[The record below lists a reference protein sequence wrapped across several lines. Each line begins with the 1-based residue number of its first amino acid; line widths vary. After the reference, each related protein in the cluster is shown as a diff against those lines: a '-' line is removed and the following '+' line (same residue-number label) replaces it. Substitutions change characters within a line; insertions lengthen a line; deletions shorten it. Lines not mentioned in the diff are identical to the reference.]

1 MQGGLKL
8 RIWRSSLAASG
19 GGAWLWRCLSL
30 ALLVPS
36 AASAGDAAPPAFSWA
51 GLYLGASSGAGIP
64 LHGGERLQAG
74 SGFGS
79 SVFDLYP
86 KSDTRTGVTVGVQ
99 AGYNWQ
105 QGPWVWGFETDLS
118 LLDGRR
124 TPNGVFPTSPA
135 YPGTP
140 FFTMSANANATYFA
154 SIRGRFGFAYDRVL
168 FYLTGGVAA
177 GGVRGPATV
186 SFGPGVDFT
195 SDRSQ
200 SSRAKYAVGGGFEY
214 AFADDWSARAEYLF
228 LSQSLNTQIFDD
240 GNNNQYFSRVRN
252 ENHILRF
259 GLNYHFGESNLI
271 PGQLEYGKR
280 RSADAGGG
288 DNEEVKAER
297 YSVHAQTTNV
307 VQAIPKFYAKYD
319 GAKSFPSKGV
329 GDVLTQNDL
338 FLGLRLWEGGAV
350 YLNPEINEGYGPG
363 NSTGSAAYPDGLAQ
377 KIGRAA
383 PYMRFQRY
391 FLRQIIGLDSTGDR
405 VNDPDEGSRSEVL
418 ESVQNQVS
426 GKVDK
431 DRIIITLG
439 KFSVGDVFDDN
450 VYAHDP
456 STGFMSFAFNYMGA
470 FDYVS
475 DAWGYTNGL
484 SVEWKQDWWTLRAG
498 TFQQSTVPNGD
509 DIEPQL
515 FRQYMG
521 VLEFEARYALLGQP
535 GAIKFLA
542 YGDNGRFAKFRDVI
556 NLALAS
562 GSLPPDVT
570 ALQQRHFK
578 SGGGINIKQQ
588 VMPNVGFFMRAS
600 MADGRYQ
607 TVDYIDNDRQISAGF
622 VFDGAL
628 WDRQDDEIGI
638 AGAMAG
644 LHGDHVRYF
653 ELGGLGTYIGDGAMT
668 YGGEKNMETYY
679 KIGLSKNF
687 DVTLDYQFFVNP
699 AHNMARGPVNVFTL
713 RARAA
718 F

>member
-1 MQGGLKL
+1 MRFVGK
-8 RIWRSSLAASG
+8 IPLARTG
-19 GGAWLWRCLSL
+19 VRLV
-30 ALLVPS
+30 LLGMCCSVLLPRTATAADAPS
-36 AASAGDAAPPAFSWA
+36 PVFSWA
-51 GLYLGASSGAGIP
+51 GLYLGTSLGAGVP
-64 LHGGERLQAG
+64 LHRGERLQAG
-74 SGFGS
+74 SGFTS
-79 SVFDLYP
+79 NAYDLYP
-86 KSDTRTGVTVGVQ
+86 ASNTRTGITVGAQ

-105 QGPWVWGFETDLS
+105 RGPWVWGIETDLS

-124 TPNGVFPTSPA
+124 TPVGSFTTSSA
-135 YPGTP
+135 YAGTP
-140 FFTMSANANATYFA
+140 IFTVNPQTSANYFA
-154 SIRGRFGFAYDRVL
+154 SIRGRVGVAYDRAL

-177 GGVRGPATV
+177 GGARGPATL
-186 SFGPGVDFT
+186 SFVGGNEFAADW
-195 SDRSQ
+195 SQ
-200 SSRAKYAVGGGFEY
+200 SSRAKYAVGAGFEY
-214 AFADDWSARAEYLF
+214 AFAANWSARAEYLF
-228 LSQSLNTQIFDD
+228 LSQSLNTQVFDD
-240 GNNNQYFSRVRN
+240 GSNNQYISRIRN
-252 ENHILRF
+252 DNHILRF
-259 GLNYHFGESNLI
+259 GLNYHFGENEVI
-271 PGQLEYGKR
+271 PGALEYGKPKT
-280 RSADAGGG
+280 SGNG
-288 DNEEVKAER
+288 DNDKERVKTER

-307 VQAIPKFYAKYD
+307 VQAIPKFYATYD
-319 GAKSFPSKGV
+319 GPKSFPSKGA

-338 FLGLRLWEGGAV
+338 FLGIRLWEGGSAYV
-350 YLNPEINEGYGPG
+350 NPEINLGYGPG

-377 KIGRAA
+377 KVGRNA

-391 FLRQIIGLDSTGDR
+391 FLRQIIGLDSAGDR

-418 ESVQNQVS
+418 ESVQNQVA

-456 STGFMSFAFNYMGA
+456 TTGFMSFAFNYMGA

-484 SVEWKQDWWTLRAG
+484 AVEWKQNWWTLRAG
-498 TFQQSTVPNGD
+498 TFQQSTVPNGN

-521 VLEFEARYALLGQP
+521 VVELEARYELLGQP

-562 GSLPPDVT
+562 SNLPPDVT

-578 SGGGINIKQQ
+578 SGGGVNIKQQ
-588 VMPNVGFFMRAS
+588 VVPNVGFFMRAS

-628 WDRQDDEIGI
+628 WDRQDDEFGVAAAI
-638 AGAMAG
+638 AG
-644 LHGDHVRYF
+644 LHGDHIRYF
-653 ELGGLGTYIGDGAMT
+653 ELGGIGTYIGDGAMT

-679 KIGLSKNF
+679 KLGLSKNF

-699 AHNMARGPVNVFTL
+699 GHNAARGPVNVFSL

>member
-1 MQGGLKL
+1 MHFIGKIPLPRARARLVFLG
-8 RIWRSSLAASG
+8 AA
-19 GGAWLWRCLSL
+19 ANAFLT
-30 ALLVPS
+30 PFS
-36 AASAGDAAPPAFSWA
+36 AVAADARPPLFNWA
-51 GLYLGASSGAGIP
+51 GLYLGASFGAGIP

-74 SGFGS
+74 SGFTS
-79 SVFDLYP
+79 TIYDLYP
-86 KSDTRTGVTVGVQ
+86 ASHTRTGVTVGVQ

-105 QGPWVWGFETDLS
+105 RGPWVWGFETDLS

-124 TPNGVFPTSPA
+124 TPNGVFPTSFA
-135 YPGTP
+135 YPGAP
-140 FFTMSANANATYFA
+140 FFTMSANANASYFA
-154 SIRGRFGFAYDRVL
+154 SIRARLGFAYDRAL

-177 GGVRGPATV
+177 GGARGPAKL

-195 SDRSQ
+195 ADWSQ

-214 AFADDWSARAEYLF
+214 AFAADWSARAEYLF
-228 LSQSLNTQIFDD
+228 LSQSLNTQVFDD
-240 GNNNQYFSRVRN
+240 GSNNQYFSRIRN

-259 GLNYHFGESNLI
+259 GLNYHFGENELI
-271 PGQLEYGKR
+271 PGQVEYGGH
-280 RSADAGGG
+280 RSADAG
-288 DNEEVKAER
+288 DKEEVKTER
-297 YSVHAQTTNV
+297 YSVHAQSTNV
-307 VQAIPKFYAKYD
+307 VQAIPKFYARYD
-319 GAKSFPSKGV
+319 GPKSFPSKGV

-350 YLNPEINEGYGPG
+350 YVNPEINLGYGPG

-377 KIGRAA
+377 KIGRDA

-391 FLRQIIGLDSTGDR
+391 FLRQIIGLDSSGDR

-456 STGFMSFAFNYMGA
+456 TTGFMSFAFNYMGA

-484 SVEWKQDWWTLRAG
+484 SVEWKQNWWTLRAG
-498 TFQQSTVPNGD
+498 TFQQSTVPNGN
-509 DIEPQL
+509 DIEPRL
-515 FRQYMG
+515 FYQYMG
-521 VLEFEARYALLGQP
+521 VLEFEARYELLGQP

-542 YGDNGRFAKFRDVI
+542 YGDNGRFAKFQDVI
-556 NLALAS
+556 NLALTT
-562 GSLPPDVT
+562 GNLPPDVT

-578 SGGGINIKQQ
+578 AGGGINIKQQ
-588 VMPNVGFFMRAS
+588 VMENVGFFLRAS

-628 WDRQDDEIGI
+628 WNRRDDEIGI

-653 ELGGLGTYIGDGAMT
+653 ELGGIGTYIGDGAMS

-679 KIGLSKNF
+679 KLGLSKNF
-687 DVTLDYQFFVNP
+687 DVTFDYQFFVNP
-699 AHNMARGPVNVFTL
+699 GHNMARGPVNVFSL